1 MWTGLFFLQP
11 VDVRIARWAGQAACQ
26 FVTIL
31 GEVNLSIVSEFKD
44 FAMRGNVV
52 DMAVGI
58 VIGGAFGTIVKSLVS
73 DVVMPVVGLLLGG
86 VDFSN
91 IFITLKGESFAT
103 LEAAKAAGAVTLNIG
118 LFVNAVI
125 AFLIVAFAL
134 FILIKA
140 MNNMK
145 SRFEEEAAAEP
156 ETPSEPPKQEL
167 LLAEIRDLLK
177 K

>member
-1 MWTGLFFLQP
+1 M
-11 VDVRIARWAGQAACQ
+11 
-26 FVTIL
+26 
-31 GEVNLSIVSEFKD
+31 SIGSEFKD

-58 VIGGAFGTIVKSLVS
+58 IIGGAFGTIVKSLVD
-73 DVVMPVVGLLLGG
+73 DVIMPVVGLALGG

-91 IFITLKGESFAT
+91 IFITLKGETFAT
-103 LEAAKAAGAVTLNIG
+103 VAAAKEAGAVTLNIG
-118 LFVNAVI
+118 LFVNAII

-134 FILIKA
+134 FMVIRA
-140 MNNMK
+140 MNTVK
-145 SRFEEEAAAEP
+145 AKFEEDAAAAP
-156 ETPSEPPKQEL
+156 EKPAEPPQQEI